1 MTDQSAHKC
10 IIGEVASLSTLG
22 QPYDIRQEIE
32 LSKER
37 YISNFIKIEMFL
49 DCIPR
54 ISSIITSKNLPK
66 GTENLSNFTF
76 AKIMA

>member
-1 MTDQSAHKC
+1 MKDS
-10 IIGEVASLSTLG
+10 SLGPIRTVG
-22 QPYDIRQEIE
+22 QQYDIHQNIE
-32 LSKER
+32 LTKEH
-37 YISNFIKIEMFL
+37 YISHFLKIEMFL